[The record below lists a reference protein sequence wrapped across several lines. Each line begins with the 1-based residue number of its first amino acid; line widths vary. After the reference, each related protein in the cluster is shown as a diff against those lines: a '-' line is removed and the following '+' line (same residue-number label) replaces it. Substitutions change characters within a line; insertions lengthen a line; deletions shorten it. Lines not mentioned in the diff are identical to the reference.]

1 MNSLPLS
8 WIVNNDALQGVR
20 DLKVESSSTLWIALA
35 DLKSDGKLDDFI
47 SDVLLKKK
55 NVVIRGIPED
65 QKKYFSSKGFEL
77 VPNGAEALLDFNTD
91 HFEKKSLLE
100 LIRRGARHGNVRE
113 VEYSYGNAELLQN
126 FKKESTHGKEPEL
139 LYLFQNEFKNAE
151 RLFVFENE
159 KGEWLGGLLVSRNY
173 EKKAH
178 LELLLRQ
185 RNAPVGVMEAL
196 IYGTFQILK
205 ETEAQYFSLGEV
217 PFIFFENHK
226 ILSKAKLIS
235 FGGKMI
241 RFAYNYKGLYHFK
254 NKFNPL
260 WLVVYLGGYP
270 KVKLKHLK
278 LLFTKSR
285 LQDLALY
292 KIKNRII

>member
-8 WIVNNDALQGVR
+8 WIVNSGANQSVS
-20 DLKVESSSTLWIALA
+20 DLEVESASTLWIALA

-47 SDVLLKKK
+47 SGVLTKKK
-55 NVVIRGIPED
+55 NVVIRGIPYE
-65 QKKYFSSKGFEL
+65 QKKYFCRKGFEL
-77 VPNGAEALLDFNTD
+77 VPNGVEALLDFTFD
-91 HFEKKSLLE
+91 HFEKKSLRE
-100 LIRRGARHGNVRE
+100 LIRRGKRHGKVKE
-113 VEYSYGNAELLQN
+113 IEYSYDNAKLLQD

-139 LYLFQNEFKNAE
+139 LYLFQNEFKDAE
-151 RLFVFENE
+151 RLFVFENG

-173 EKKAH
+173 EKKIH

-196 IYGTFQILK
+196 IYGTFQALK
-205 ETEAQYFSLGEV
+205 ETGARYFSLGEV
-217 PFIFFENHK
+217 PFVFFERYK

-241 RFAYNYKGLYHFK
+241 RFAYNYNGLYHFK
-254 NKFNPL
+254 NKFNPI
-260 WLVVYLGGYP
+260 WKVVYLGGYP
-270 KVKLKHLK
+270 KVKFRHLR

-292 KIKNRII
+292 KLKSQIF